1 MGSDLSRIIDQVGKD
16 KGIDKKILIEALEQ
30 ALLAAARKKYGTK
43 QEIEAKFNEEAG
55 EVELFQFK
63 TVVKD
68 VKNPPAEISIKE
80 AKDLDADVEV
90 GDSLGT
96 KIDISEFGRIAAQTA
111 KQVIIQKIREA
122 ERDVV
127 YTDFETRKGDIVHGN
142 VLRLE
147 GPHIVVSVGK
157 VEAILLRGDQVP
169 GETFRVGDRIR
180 AYVYD
185 VEKKGQKIR
194 VCLTRAATEF
204 VRRLFEL
211 EVPEI
216 ADKTVTIRTVAR
228 EPGYRTKV
236 AVDSVN
242 DRVDPVGACVGVRG
256 SRIKAIVDELNGE
269 KVDIIRWSDD
279 AEAMVKNSLKP
290 AEIAHIE
297 LDRDTRHAQV
307 YVLRD
312 KLSLAIGKG
321 GQNVRLAS
329 KMTGWEIDIVEV
341 VEEKA
346 AAPPAEAAET
356 GKAESETS
364 APAPEATPPAVPD
377 APAAS
382 ETPASSG
389 PEKESEPEPASAP
402 PQDAPP
408 AQAVEPALPDPVP
421 PEQAPGSADP
431 GSPAGGG

>member
-1 MGSDLSRIIDQVGKD
+1 MNGELLRLIDSISRDKAINKEIIFQ
-16 KGIDKKILIEALEQ
+16 GIEQ
-30 ALLAAARKKYGTK
+30 ALATAARKRTG
-43 QEIEAKFNEEAG
+43 EEEAPTIQIDRETG
-55 EVELFQFK
+55 Q
-63 TVVKD
+63 
-68 VKNPPAEISIKE
+68 IK
-80 AKDLDADVEV
+80 AIRGGITLDPTI
-90 GDSLGT
+90 L
-96 KIDISEFGRIAAQTA
+96 GRIAAQAA

-127 YTDFETRKGDIVHGN
+127 FTDFETRKGDIVHGN

-169 GETFRVGDRIR
+169 GETFRIGDRIR

-194 VCLTRAATEF
+194 VCLTRASTEF

-216 ADKTVTIRTVAR
+216 TDKTVVIRIVSR

-236 AVDSVN
+236 AVDSTN

-256 SRIKAIVDELNGE
+256 CRIKAIVDELNGE

-279 AEAMVKNSLKP
+279 SEAMVKNALKP
-290 AEIAHIE
+290 AEIAHVE

-341 VEEKA
+341 VEEKPGA
-346 AAPPAEAAET
+346 AASDEGTAKKEAQGPDAEGDGASVEATATNAPAERAAD
-356 GKAESETS
+356 G
-364 APAPEATPPAVPD
+364 APVSDEA
-377 APAAS
+377 S
-382 ETPASSG
+382 
-389 PEKESEPEPASAP
+389 PEPAKPSSENP
-402 PQDAPP
+402 TPDSPQ
-408 AQAVEPALPDPVP
+408 PD
-421 PEQAPGSADP
+421 
-431 GSPAGGG
+431 SPAPDASGAPAGPTPDSP

>member
-1 MGSDLSRIIDQVGKD
+1 MNGELLRLIDSISRD
-16 KGIDKKILIEALEQ
+16 KAIDKEIIFQGIEQ
-30 ALLAAARKKYGTK
+30 ALATAAKKRIGEEDAPTV
-43 QEIEAKFNEEAG
+43 QIDRESGRIRAFRNGVEIDPTI
-55 EVELFQFK
+55 L
-63 TVVKD
+63 
-68 VKNPPAEISIKE
+68 
-80 AKDLDADVEV
+80 
-90 GDSLGT
+90 
-96 KIDISEFGRIAAQTA
+96 GRIAAQAA

-127 YTDFETRKGDIVHGN
+127 FTDFEARKGDIVHGN

-169 GETFRVGDRIR
+169 GETFRIGDRVR

-194 VCLTRAATEF
+194 VCLTRSSSEF

-216 ADKTVTIRTVAR
+216 RQISR

-242 DRVDPVGACVGVRG
+242 DRVDAVGACVGVRG
-256 SRIKAIVDELNGE
+256 SRIKTIVDELNGE
-269 KVDIIRWSDD
+269 KVDIIRWSDEP
-279 AEAMVKNSLKP
+279 EAMVKNALKP

-297 LDRDTRHAQV
+297 LDRDARHAQV
-307 YVLRD
+307 YVLKD

-341 VEEKA
+341 VEERPEGAPAAEAGTPAAEGQAPADA
-346 AAPPAEAAET
+346 AAPDAPKGDEPAGTAAAAET
-356 GKAESETS
+356 PD
-364 APAPEATPPAVPD
+364 APAPEAPAVP
-377 APAAS
+377 
-382 ETPASSG
+382 ETPAA
-389 PEKESEPEPASAP
+389 PETIAAPETP
-402 PQDAPP
+402 
-408 AQAVEPALPDPVP
+408 
-421 PEQAPGSADP
+421 ADP
-431 GSPAGGG
+431 ETPAAPETPATPNEAGAATI

>member
-1 MGSDLSRIIDQVGKD
+1 MNGELLRLIDSISRD
-16 KGIDKKILIEALEQ
+16 KAINKEVIFQGIEQ
-30 ALLAAARKKYGTK
+30 ALATAAKKRGVEDDAPEVRIDRENG
-43 QEIEAKFNEEAG
+43 QIRAFRNGVEIDPTI
-55 EVELFQFK
+55 L
-63 TVVKD
+63 
-68 VKNPPAEISIKE
+68 
-80 AKDLDADVEV
+80 
-90 GDSLGT
+90 
-96 KIDISEFGRIAAQTA
+96 GRIAAQAA

-127 YTDFETRKGDIVHGN
+127 YSDFEARKGDIVHGN

-169 GETFRVGDRIR
+169 GETFRIGDRIR
-180 AYVYD
+180 AFVYD

-194 VCLTRAATEF
+194 VCLTRASSDF

-216 ADKTVTIRTVAR
+216 TDQTVVIRQISR

-236 AVDSVN
+236 AVDSTN
-242 DRVDPVGACVGVRG
+242 DRVDAVGACVGVRG

-279 AEAMVKNSLKP
+279 PEAMVKNALKP

-297 LDRDTRHAQV
+297 LDRENRHAQV
-307 YVLRD
+307 YVMKD

-341 VEEKA
+341 VEDRPEEA
-346 AAPPAEAAET
+346 NAPPAAEGAVSSEAPAPAAAGEAAPET
-356 GKAESETS
+356 TAPISEGESQTPSGTAPELS
-364 APAPEATPPAVPD
+364 APAG
-377 APAAS
+377 
-382 ETPASSG
+382 G
-389 PEKESEPEPASAP
+389 PGPEPAPTPPGEPLAP
-402 PQDAPP
+402 KPI
-408 AQAVEPALPDPVP
+408 DPRA
-421 PEQAPGSADP
+421 E
-431 GSPAGGG
+431 GSPE

>member
-1 MGSDLSRIIDQVGKD
+1 MNGELLRLIDSISRD
-16 KGIDKKILIEALEQ
+16 KAIDKEIIFQGIEQ
-30 ALLAAARKKYGTK
+30 ALATAAKKRIGEEDAPTV
-43 QEIEAKFNEEAG
+43 QIDRESGRIRAFRNGVEIDPTI
-55 EVELFQFK
+55 L
-63 TVVKD
+63 
-68 VKNPPAEISIKE
+68 
-80 AKDLDADVEV
+80 
-90 GDSLGT
+90 
-96 KIDISEFGRIAAQTA
+96 GRIAAQAA

-127 YTDFETRKGDIVHGN
+127 YTDFEARKGDIVHGN

-169 GETFRVGDRIR
+169 GETFRIGDRVR
-180 AYVYD
+180 AFVYD

-194 VCLTRAATEF
+194 VCLTRSSSEF

-216 ADKTVTIRTVAR
+216 TDKTVVIRQIAR

-242 DRVDPVGACVGVRG
+242 ERVDAVGACVGVRG
-256 SRIKAIVDELNGE
+256 SRIKTIVDELNGE

-279 AEAMVKNSLKP
+279 PEAMVKNALKP
-290 AEIAHIE
+290 AEIAHTE
-297 LDRDTRHAQV
+297 LDREARHAQV
-307 YVLRD
+307 YVMKD

-341 VEEKA
+341 VEERAEGAAPADAGATA
-346 AAPPAEAAET
+346 AADAPKGAEPAGAVPAAET
-356 GKAESETS
+356 PDAALASPD
-364 APAPEATPPAVPD
+364 APTGTEAPAVPDVPAAPEAPAVPETPPVPD
-377 APAAS
+377 APAVPEA
-382 ETPASSG
+382 PA
-389 PEKESEPEPASAP
+389 
-402 PQDAPP
+402 DA
-408 AQAVEPALPDPVP
+408 
-421 PEQAPGSADP
+421 
-431 GSPAGGG
+431 AGATTT